1 MLLDKG
7 FSYKNKPAVLS
18 ASLLTVDNIG
28 FSAII
33 NIEGSTTKWLA
44 QKFLAKNNRDLWL
57 RAVIFLH

>member
-7 FSYKNKPAVLS
+7 FSYKNRPAVLS

-33 NIEGSTTKWLA
+33 NIEGSITKWLA
-44 QKFLAKNNRDLWL
+44 QVSLK
-57 RAVIFLH
+57 